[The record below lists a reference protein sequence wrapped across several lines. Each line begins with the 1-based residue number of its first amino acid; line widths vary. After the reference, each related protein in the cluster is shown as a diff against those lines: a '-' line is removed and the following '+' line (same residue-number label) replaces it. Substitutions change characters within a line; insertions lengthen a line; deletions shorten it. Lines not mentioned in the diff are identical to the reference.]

1 MAGSIDKRYTQVN
14 GIGGN
19 EFDSGAATRAPPPYE
34 NGTSKGID
42 MDGEADSAID
52 GPRAEAGDTSSDP
65 EVRAELQYAKEHGS
79 DPNTLPLRQKLR
91 LLKRTKSVEEPP
103 RQLNG
108 VVQVPR
114 SQKNQ
119 RRPRTG
125 KGRGLAKKEGS
136 GGKWTWGPANR
147 LYEEPECLDP
157 NDPNYDSDAAA
168 GRNVRYQAITPELG
182 EAMMEKYV
190 EPIILEF
197 FENDDFDEAVD
208 SIEELR
214 LAKNARPGV
223 VRLAVTLSMD
233 RKASAREWTSQLISD
248 LTADV

>member
-1 MAGSIDKRYTQVN
+1 MASSVAHVN
-14 GIGGN
+14 GIRGN
-19 EFDSGAATRAPPPYE
+19 EFDSGAANRAPPPYE

-42 MDGEADSAID
+42 MDGETDSAFD

-119 RRPRTG
+119 RKPRTG
-125 KGRGLAKKEGS
+125 KGRGLAKKRRKRRQMDMGS
-136 GGKWTWGPANR
+136 G
-147 LYEEPECLDP
+147 
-157 NDPNYDSDAAA
+157 
-168 GRNVRYQAITPELG
+168 
-182 EAMMEKYV
+182 
-190 EPIILEF
+190 
-197 FENDDFDEAVD
+197 
-208 SIEELR
+208 
-214 LAKNARPGV
+214 
-223 VRLAVTLSMD
+223 
-233 RKASAREWTSQLISD
+233 
-248 LTADV
+248 